1 MRNIKACITALLPE
15 LWKKGHPRKFFSMGE
30 TAMDDMKDI
39 TELKENENLLKM
51 NLLEYLQKRTKN

>member
-39 TELKENENLLKM
+39 TELKEK
-51 NLLEYLQKRTKN
+51 

>member
-15 LWKKGHPRKFFSMGE
+15 LWKKGHPRKFFSTGE

-39 TELKENENLLKM
+39 TELKEK
-51 NLLEYLQKRTKN
+51 

>member
-1 MRNIKACITALLPE
+1 
-15 LWKKGHPRKFFSMGE
+15 MGE